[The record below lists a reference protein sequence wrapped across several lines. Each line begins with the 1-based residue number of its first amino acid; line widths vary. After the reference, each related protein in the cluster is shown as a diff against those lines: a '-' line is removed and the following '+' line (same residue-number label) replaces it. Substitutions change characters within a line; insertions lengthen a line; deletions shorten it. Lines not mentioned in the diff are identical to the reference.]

1 MVQVDDSGQNT
12 IVLGP
17 GANHALTAEHV
28 DAASRLIAEAGLL
41 ICQMETPLA
50 AVQRTIEI
58 AHAAGVPVLLNPAPA
73 RPLPEALLRQV
84 DLLVP
89 NEGEASVLSSVPAG
103 GQSGAAAAA
112 GHLLRAGCGAV
123 LVTLGPAGLVWADA
137 HGSHHRPA
145 HAVVALDSTGAGD
158 TFIGALAVA
167 LLENQD
173 LASTIDFAQLA
184 AAFSVQHRG
193 AQASMPTRGDLLTP
207 LGTAGRSTRVLI
219 GRKPCC

>member
-1 MVQVDDSGQNT
+1 MGQ
-12 IVLGP
+12 
-17 GANHALTAEHV
+17 
-28 DAASRLIAEAGLL
+28 D
-41 ICQMETPLA
+41 
-50 AVQRTIEI
+50 
-58 AHAAGVPVLLNPAPA
+58 AAGVPVLLNPAPA

-112 GHLLRAGCGAV
+112 GHLLLAGCGAM
-123 LVTLGPAGLVWADA
+123 LVTLGPAGLVWAGA
-137 HGSHHRPA
+137 HGSHHRLT

-167 LLENQD
+167 LLEGQD
-173 LASTIDFAQLA
+173 RASAIDFAQLA
-184 AAFSVQHRG
+184 AEFIVQHRG

>member
-1 MVQVDDSGQNT
+1 MDDSGQNT

-17 GANHALTAEHV
+17 GANRALTAEHV

-58 AHAAGVPVLLNPAPA
+58 AHAAG
-73 RPLPEALLRQV
+73 
-84 DLLVP
+84 
-89 NEGEASVLSSVPAG
+89 
-103 GQSGAAAAA
+103 
-112 GHLLRAGCGAV
+112 HLLLAGCGAM
-123 LVTLGPAGLVWADA
+123 LVTLGPAGLVWAGA
-137 HGSHHRPA
+137 HGSHHRLT

-167 LLENQD
+167 LLEKKD

-184 AAFSVQHRG
+184 AEFIVQHRG

-207 LGTAGRSTRVLI
+207 LGTAGRSTRVLT
-219 GRKPCC
+219 